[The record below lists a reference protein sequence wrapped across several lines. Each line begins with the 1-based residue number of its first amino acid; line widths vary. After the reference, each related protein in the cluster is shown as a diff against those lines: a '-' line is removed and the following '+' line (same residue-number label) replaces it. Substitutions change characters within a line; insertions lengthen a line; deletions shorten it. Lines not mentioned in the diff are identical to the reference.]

1 MSKRRD
7 IEIEIVIIR
16 MKKRFDDGHNDKS
29 SVFIKSSFPC

>member
-7 IEIEIVIIR
+7 IEIEIVIIM

-29 SVFIKSSFPC
+29 SVFIKISFP